1 MIRSLRG
8 GCSTA
13 APCPGRFPLPDAALM
28 AHVDLSGQQSDL
40 AGAAH
45 ALRARGRQPQ
55 AGGARGVQHG
65 LVRRAAQAALAALEP
80 HGVAGPGGC
89 GARLRGRRG
98 RLFVEG
104 EALRDSGS
112 CPGRPGPA
120 SRAPRACRGRPA
132 GEHGARQ
139 EIRRHERQRGQAQ
152 PAGQSVPDGRRP
164 SCSQTKWARK
174 RDRFEAS
181 RSSSRSKMMSS
192 GVRALWTKTMSRS
205 SHRSRW
211 VRAMDISG

>member
-120 SRAPRACRGRPA
+120 SARRAHVGAGPQVNTVRVRKSGAMSASAGRLSRPVSPC
-132 GEHGARQ
+132 Q
-139 EIRRHERQRGQAQ
+139 
-152 PAGQSVPDGRRP
+152 DGRRP